1 MNLEIVDSSRI
12 IREEAILDR
21 IIIVLIQILM
31 LSEIQTSLLTEET
44 KKAIIIKTKNRTM
57 MMMAVIHILSLSSRL
72 RIQLLLR
79 NRVTSSTEI
88 MMSRRKSQSQR
99 NKNRKSSSLF
109 MRTRETTRMLLIMEA
124 EMKIAESATLVAVNL
139 LRRHL

>member
-21 IIIVLIQILM
+21 TIIVLIRILM
-31 LSEIQTSLLTEET
+31 LSEIQIYLLTEET

-57 MMMAVIHILSLSSRL
+57 KMMAVIHIQSLSNRL

-88 MMSRRKSQSQR
+88 MMNRRKSQFQR
-99 NKNRKSSSLF
+99 SKNRKSSWLF
-109 MRTRETTRMLLIMEA
+109 MRTREMTRMLLIMA
-124 EMKIAESATLVAVNL
+124 VQMKTVLSATLVGANS
-139 LRRHL
+139 LRRH

>member
-21 IIIVLIQILM
+21 IIIVLIQILK

-109 MRTRETTRMLLIMEA
+109 MRTRETTKMLLKMVA
-124 EMKIAESATLVAVNL
+124 EMKIALSATLVAVNL

>member
-21 IIIVLIQILM
+21 IIIVLIQILK

-124 EMKIAESATLVAVNL
+124 EMKIA
-139 LRRHL
+139 

>member
-21 IIIVLIQILM
+21 TIIVLIRILT

-44 KKAIIIKTKNRTM
+44 KKAIIIKTKNRTTI
-57 MMMAVIHILSLSSRL
+57 MMAVIHIQSRSNRL

-88 MMSRRKSQSQR
+88 MMNRRKSQFQR
-99 NKNRKSSSLF
+99 SKNRKSSWLF
-109 MRTRETTRMLLIMEA
+109 TRTQEMTRMLLIMA
-124 EMKIAESATLVAVNL
+124 VQMKTVLSVTLVAANS
-139 LRRHL
+139 LRRLL

>member
-109 MRTRETTRMLLIMEA
+109 MRTRETTRMLLKMGV
-124 EMKIAESATLVAVNL
+124 EMKTASSATLVVANL
-139 LRRHL
+139 LKKLL

>member
-79 NRVTSSTEI
+79 NRATSSTEI

-124 EMKIAESATLVAVNL
+124 EMKIA
-139 LRRHL
+139 

>member
-21 IIIVLIQILM
+21 TIIVLIQILM
-31 LSEIQTSLLTEET
+31 LSEIQTSLLMEET

-57 MMMAVIHILSLSSRL
+57 MMMAVIHIQSQSNRL

-99 NKNRKSSSLF
+99 SKNRKSSWLF
-109 MRTRETTRMLLIMEA
+109 MRTREMTRMLLIMAA
-124 EMKIAESATLVAVNL
+124 EMTTVLSATLVGANL